1 MPTLYHAPLTCSLAA
16 RFAATEGDVA
26 LDIAP
31 LNLIT
36 KDLAAGGSLY
46 DINPLGQVS
55 VLRQDDGTVLTET
68 STVISWI
75 QSQSKNTD
83 FHIAPDSSAYFQM
96 LRWLAFCATEL
107 HKGLFRV
114 VFYQEATD
122 EVKDRVRAL
131 TPLRFQVLE
140 QQLTGRDYLLGDR
153 FSAAD
158 AYLTW
163 FFVLSGHAQVD
174 HSAFPNLDAY
184 RARVLARPAIRALID
199 SDIKL
204 DVDLNQNLFAAR

>member
-1 MPTLYHAPLTCSLAA
+1 MTTLYHAPLTCSLAA
-16 RFAATEGDVA
+16 RFAAAEGGVD

-31 LNLIT
+31 LNLAT
-36 KDLAAGGSLY
+36 KELAAGGSLY

-55 VLRQDDGTVLTET
+55 VLELDDGSLLTET
-68 STVISWI
+68 STVIAWI
-75 QSQSKNTD
+75 QAQSTNAD
-83 FHIAPDSSAYFQM
+83 FRVDPASPEYFQM

-131 TPLRFQVLE
+131 APLRFEVLE
-140 QQLTGRDYLLGDR
+140 RHLAGRDYLLGDR

-163 FFVLSGHAQVD
+163 FFVLSGYAQVD
-174 HSAFPNLDAY
+174 HATYPNLEAY
-184 RARVLARPAIRALID
+184 RQRVLNRPAIKALIE
-199 SDIKL
+199 SDTQL
-204 DVDLNQNLFAAR
+204 DLDLKQNLFAA

>member
-1 MPTLYHAPLTCSLAA
+1 MTTLYHAPLTCSLAA
-16 RFAATEGDVA
+16 RFAAAEGGVD

-31 LNLIT
+31 LNLAT
-36 KDLAAGGSLY
+36 KELAAGGSLY

-55 VLRQDDGTVLTET
+55 VLELDDGSLLTET
-68 STVISWI
+68 STVIAWI
-75 QSQSKNTD
+75 QAQSTNAD
-83 FHIAPDSSAYFQM
+83 FRVDPASPEYFQM

-131 TPLRFQVLE
+131 APLRFEVLE
-140 QQLTGRDYLLGDR
+140 RHLAGRDYLLGDR

-163 FFVLSGHAQVD
+163 FFVLSGYAQVD
-174 HSAFPNLDAY
+174 HATYPNLEAY
-184 RARVLARPAIRALID
+184 RQRVLNRPAIKALIE
-199 SDIKL
+199 SDTQL
-204 DVDLNQNLFAAR
+204 DLDLKQNLFTA